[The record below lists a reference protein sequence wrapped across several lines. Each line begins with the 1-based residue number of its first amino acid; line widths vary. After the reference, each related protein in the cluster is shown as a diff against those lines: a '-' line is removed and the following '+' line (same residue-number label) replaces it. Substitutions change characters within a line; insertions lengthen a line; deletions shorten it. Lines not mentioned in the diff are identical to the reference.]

1 MGGCK
6 EEAAI
11 SVAMVNR
18 GSVGGVLAEMMIT
31 VVGVTIIENTLHGTI

>member
-6 EEAAI
+6 GEAAI

-18 GSVGGVLAEMMIT
+18 GSVGGVLAGMIT
-31 VVGVTIIENTLHGTI
+31 VVGVTTVENTLQGTI